1 MCSVIESVLGES
13 TLFFSS
19 DGTCD
24 NIKWEVLGITQGPIT
39 VEPTIS
45 EAAGRTGDFLYA
57 YLVLSCAW
65 IVSSMSLIGE

>member
-1 MCSVIESVLGES
+1 MCFVIESVLGES
-13 TLFFSS
+13 TLFLSS

-45 EAAGRTGDFLYA
+45 EAAGRSGNFLYA